1 MIIRYAIAYAKLEE
15 RTMAY
20 RLYVADALYY
30 SQRGVAMPTR
40 YMDILDNKSATAGGE
55 SAPAAPVETGE
66 QTIDRLKRKMRGET
80 A

>member
-30 SQRGVAMPTR
+30 SQRGGAMPMR
-40 YMDILDNKSATAGGE
+40 YIDVLDNKKPTTDGQR
-55 SAPAAPVETGE
+55 AAETQSETGQ
-66 QTIDRLKRKMRGET
+66 QTIDRITNKLRGET

>member
-30 SQRGVAMPTR
+30 SQRGVAMPMR
-40 YMDILDNKSATAGGE
+40 YMDILDNKSATAGCE
-55 SAPAAPVETGE
+55 SAPAALVETGE
-66 QTIDRLKRKMRGET
+66 QTIDRIAKKLRGET

>member
-30 SQRGVAMPTR
+30 SQRGVAMPMR